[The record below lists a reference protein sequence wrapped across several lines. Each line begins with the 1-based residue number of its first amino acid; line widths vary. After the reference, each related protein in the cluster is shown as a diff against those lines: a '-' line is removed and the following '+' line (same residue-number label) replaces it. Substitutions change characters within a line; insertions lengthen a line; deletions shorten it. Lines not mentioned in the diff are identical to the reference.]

1 MKLLKTLPLALLV
14 GFAVPAL
21 ADFTQADLEKIVTE
35 LDRVIPENK
44 AFKYPIKC
52 SIVDE
57 NQVNAYA
64 TLTKEGTDYRA
75 TMVVYS
81 GLVKQIA
88 GSERLIR
95 AVVAHELSH
104 LSLGHHLDLDPAAR
118 DLKNLW
124 VRQQEYEADKFG
136 AVALEKC
143 GHSKQDMVDMLLF
156 LDGRRSRTGDWL
168 GRLTADHADP
178 KARAAEVSADPN
190 ALRALV
196 NFDTGLA
203 YEDARNHYYAKLL
216 FDLAASQ
223 WSALTV
229 ANVNSAHCALLDY
242 YDNLSLG
249 VRTAWWRPD
258 FGPMIVSTPRIGSRG
273 PNVITDE
280 DRDRWKDAASA
291 AELAIAK
298 NPGNLAA
305 EEMRALSQVLEPDGK
320 KEVVQKGIDWFDAHV
335 KSATDEPSKLRYA
348 NNAGVGYQR
357 LGDLQKAYTSIMAAQ
372 KGTTLFNS
380 ALGENLGL
388 VKVTGRSKED
398 DTLAA
403 NVLFTWLNNTPS
415 TSTRWPTVKK
425 TFDEVCKTAGITPK
439 AIEQAPAYLCSV
451 TTLVTSNKEL
461 GILLPVESMSQLLG
475 TPEERVTFVE
485 KYPDLCELRW
495 NKGAV
500 SMFCERNK
508 VMRITSYEPGAHLLL
523 KPLDPTSNTSIK
535 VQVGMKADDL
545 WAQINPK
552 AGEDKDLAKGG
563 KVEKWTYF
571 SALNMGVLIEAGV
584 VKGITVTPV
593 VYEEG

>member
-1 MKLLKTLPLALLV
+1 MKFLKTLPLALLL

-21 ADFTQADLEKIVTE
+21 ADFTQADLEKMATE

-44 AFKYPIKC
+44 AYKYPIKC

-57 NQVNAYA
+57 NKVNAYA

-75 TMVVYS
+75 TMVVYT
-81 GLVKQIA
+81 GLVKAIG

-124 VRQQEYEADKFG
+124 VRQQEFEADKFG
-136 AVALEKC
+136 AIALEKS

-156 LDGRRSRTGDWL
+156 LDAQNGRQGDWL

-178 KARAAEVSADPN
+178 KARAAEVSSDPS
-190 ALRALV
+190 ALKALV

-216 FDLAASQ
+216 FDLAATQ
-223 WSALTV
+223 WPALTV
-229 ANVNSAHCALLDY
+229 ATINSAHCSLLEY

-249 VRTAWWRPD
+249 VRTEWWRPD
-258 FGPMIVSTPRIGSRG
+258 FGPMIVQTPRIVSRG
-273 PNVITDE
+273 PNAITDE
-280 DRDRWKDAASA
+280 DRERWKDAATA
-291 AELAIAK
+291 ADLAVAK
-298 NPGNLAA
+298 NPGNTAA
-305 EEMRALSQVLEPDGK
+305 EEIRALAQILEPDGK
-320 KEVVQKGIDWFDAHV
+320 KDVVSKGIAWFDAHA
-335 KSATDEPSKLRYA
+335 KSTSDEGAKLRYA
-348 NNAGVGYQR
+348 NNAGLGYQR
-357 LGDLQKAYTSIMAAQ
+357 QGDLQKAYTTIMAAQ
-372 KGTTLFNS
+372 KGTTHFNS

-388 VKVTGRSKED
+388 VKVTGRSKAD

-403 NVLFTWLNNTPS
+403 NVLFTWLTNTPS
-415 TSTRWPTVKK
+415 SSSRWPTVKK

-439 AIEQAPAYLCSV
+439 AIQQAPAYLCSV

-461 GILLPVESMSQLLG
+461 GILLPVDGMIQLLG

-495 NKGAV
+495 SKGAI
-500 SMFCERNK
+500 SMFCERGK
-508 VMRITSYEPGAHLLL
+508 VMRVTSYEPGAFLLL
-523 KPLDPTSNTSIK
+523 KPVDSTSTTTIQ

-545 WAQINPK
+545 WTHINPK
-552 AGEDKDLAKGG
+552 AGEDKELAKGG
-563 KVEKWTYF
+563 KIEKWTYF
-571 SALNMGVLIEAGV
+571 SALNMGVLIEGGV

-593 VYEEG
+593 VYEEE